1 MVRGTFETSL
11 EELNTNILEMGE
23 MVENALEL
31 AISGF
36 SEDNISKLDT
46 VIKEDIKINQY
57 EININEKVTLMI
69 AKQQPVAKDL
79 RKVIVALKISSDLE
93 RVGDLAVDIA
103 KVSKRLSDKDKQ
115 FEVKKKELLAI
126 AKVAQHMI
134 TDALDAYQEK
144 DVLKSQKIAHQDDS
158 VDKEYGTFIRELF
171 KANTHPTSA
180 EQITNLAFIG
190 RYIERIADYAT
201 NLAEWVVYEANGQYF
216 DLN

>member
-23 MVENALEL
+23 MVEDALEL

-36 SEDNISKLDT
+36 SEDNIEKLDK

-103 KVSKRLSDKDKQ
+103 KVSKRLSDKEEKFKQ
-115 FEVKKKELLAI
+115 KKKELLAI

-144 DVLKSQKIAHQDDS
+144 DVLKSQKIAQLDDS

-171 KANTHPTSA
+171 KANPHSTSA